1 MRGCIPPSHS
11 LYLYPH
17 TCRCPYR
24 THRPHLCLL
33 FGTAPCHH
41 RRHTSSEN
49 KTTVNSTL
57 RRSLGSHRLA
67 SASLA
72 TTETLRTLPLPP
84 SPPNRRV
91 RVGDRHAQK
100 AGYGRAAA
108 IDSASVTQRC
118 LCLSYCWLT
127 VAWWRMLRGGQ
138 TSRRGKIRRSA
149 CKTR

>member
-49 KTTVNSTL
+49 KATVNPTL
-57 RRSLGSHRLA
+57 RRSLA
-67 SASLA
+67 SIGFGVTCHDRDPAH
-72 TTETLRTLPLPP
+72 P
-84 SPPNRRV
+84 SPFPLSPNRRV

-100 AGYGRAAA
+100 AGCGRAAA

-149 CKTR
+149 CKSR